1 MVGNLN
7 NLVAATSAA
16 RQRKGTVL
24 SMARGRPARETIYS
38 RMADAIDD
46 LNSRLGG
53 LPTPSEAEGI
63 WADLWHQEAHH
74 STAIE
79 GNTLV
84 LNQVRKLLDQGL
96 AVGAKALRE
105 YMEVQGYADAAQWVY
120 QQARDPGDWSGDTL
134 LTMRE
139 VREAHYRVMNPV
151 WGVAQHPDASDNE
164 SPGKFREHDIQS
176 FPGGMTPPSWVDV
189 GPQMQEWL
197 DFVATIPTDKSR
209 PFAELLAEL
218 HNRFERIHPFL
229 DGNGRTGRLLLNL
242 VLIRLGYPPAIIFK
256 RDRAKYLKAMDR
268 ADGGDFGPLAE
279 IIARSVTDNLHR
291 FVVPAVAGPARLVP
305 LASLAHETMSVVALR
320 GAAERGRL
328 RAEKQSDGTW
338 RSSTKWVDEY
348 LASRHKR
355 APKQ

>member
-1 MVGNLN
+1 M
-7 NLVAATSAA
+7 T
-16 RQRKGTVL
+16 
-24 SMARGRPARETIYS
+24 RGRPPRDRIYARLT
-38 RMADAIDD
+38 DAIGD

-96 AVGAKALRE
+96 AVGAKELRE

-120 QQARDPGDWSGDTL
+120 QQARDPGGRGDDTL
-134 LTMRE
+134 VTMNE
-139 VREAHYRVMNPV
+139 VREAHYRAMTPV
-151 WGVAQHPDASDNE
+151 WGVAPHPDASDKE
-164 SPGKFREHDIQS
+164 SPGKFREHDIRS

-189 GPQMQEWL
+189 GPQMQDWL
-197 DFVATIPTDKSR
+197 DFVVTIPTDTSR
-209 PFAELLAEL
+209 PLPELLADL

-229 DGNGRTGRLLLNL
+229 DGNGRTGRLVLNL

-279 IIARSVTDNLHR
+279 LIARSVTDNLHR

-305 LASLAHETMSVVALR
+305 LASLASETVSVVALR
-320 GAAERGRL
+320 AAAERGRL
-328 RAEKQSDGTW
+328 RADKQADGTW
-338 RSSTKWVDEY
+338 RSSKKWVDEY

-355 APKQ
+355 SSTKRSETDVVAQARPSP